1 MSVAPESTTPPE
13 PHVHGVFASS
23 PPEPPPV
30 PGARPRLK
38 DHLVWPAIALFII
51 CAITTAALGATNAL
65 TLEPIAQQLA
75 LAKNEARQAALSATT
90 FDAVDLNALKAAD
103 ETAYAEVLGTGKRS
117 FIEASYG
124 KDADGKTTG
133 LVVLVDTRGY
143 ADGLQI
149 MVGIAADGTVSG
161 IRILADSETPG
172 LGKKIRD
179 DAFLAGLLG
188 KSTASGFAVAKQATG
203 DVVPVDAVTGATISS
218 KAVIDA
224 VNAAARLSALLQKGG
239 A

>member
-1 MSVAPESTTPPE
+1 MPEMHDHAHMHGSSAPTPPE
-13 PHVHGVFASS
+13 APR
-23 PPEPPPV
+23 E

-65 TLEPIAQQLA
+65 TADPIAKQLA
-75 LAKNEARQAALSATT
+75 LAKNEARQAALQAAS
-90 FDAVDLNALKAAD
+90 FEPIDLAALQAAD
-103 ETAYAEVLGTGKRS
+103 PNGYAAALGTGKRAFS
-117 FIEASYG
+117 EASYG
-124 KDADGKTTG
+124 KDASGATTG

-149 MVGIAADGTVSG
+149 MIGIAADGTVSG
-161 IRILADSETPG
+161 IRVLADSETPG

-179 DAFLAGLLG
+179 DAFLKGLLG
-188 KSTASGFAVAKQATG
+188 KPTANGFAVAKLATG

-218 KAVIDA
+218 KALIDA
-224 VNAAARLSALLQKGG
+224 VNAVARLNALLQKGG